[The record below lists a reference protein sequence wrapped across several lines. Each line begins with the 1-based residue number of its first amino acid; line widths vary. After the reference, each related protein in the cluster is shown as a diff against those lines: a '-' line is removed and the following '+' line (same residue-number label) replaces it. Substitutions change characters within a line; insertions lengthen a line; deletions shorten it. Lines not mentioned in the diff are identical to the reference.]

1 MVLNKYVN
9 IAKKSSPSISLFNP
23 SAVYEK
29 YIWWNINLPYIK
41 PYYAIKSL
49 QKPFILNTL
58 SGYDI
63 GFDVASK
70 REIQSV
76 LPYKKPLIFSHP
88 VKDTPDIL
96 YAKKQNVEYLVC
108 DTVSEIEKVQ
118 KYYPGCKILW
128 RIQSIE
134 DCSLIKFNNKF
145 GASYDETLDAIMNP
159 SYNIV
164 GISFHVGSM
173 CSDMRI
179 YREMIY
185 LIECIISPIFQ
196 QARKKL
202 EIIDIGGGFSKLSD
216 ISSLKCY
223 LDGYQKWFENNDIK
237 VVSEPGRYF
246 SNDCISLLTR
256 VINVKKKLNTYH
268 IYINDSIY
276 NSFSGKKFDHQT
288 FLPIPLYKSH
298 EKNKCIIWGNTCDGE
313 DIIGEYND
321 MYVPKEGEIILWNN
335 MGAYSIANAVKGFN
349 GFPSSSVYQMND
361 K

>member
-1 MVLNKYVN
+1 MVLNKFIN
-9 IAKKSSPSISLFNP
+9 IAKKNPSSIALFNP
-23 SAVYEK
+23 SSVCEK

-49 QKPFILNTL
+49 QKPFILKTL
-58 SGYDI
+58 SAYNV

-88 VKDTPDIL
+88 IKDIPDIL
-96 YAKKQNVEYLVC
+96 FAKKQNVEYIVC
-108 DTVSEIEKVQ
+108 DSIHEIEKVQ
-118 KYYPGCKILW
+118 KYYPNCKILW

-134 DCSLIKFNNKF
+134 HSSLIKFNNKF
-145 GASYDETLDAIMNP
+145 GASYDETIEAILNP

-164 GISFHVGSM
+164 GLSFHVGSM
-173 CSDMRI
+173 CSNMKI
-179 YREMIY
+179 YRDMIY
-185 LIECIISPIFQ
+185 MIECLLSPIFQ

-216 ISSLKCY
+216 ITSLRCY
-223 LDGYQKWFENNDIK
+223 LDYYRKWFENNDIK
-237 VVSEPGRYF
+237 VISEPGRYF
-246 SNDCISLLTR
+246 SNESICILTR
-256 VINVKKKLNTYH
+256 VVNVKKKMDKYH

-276 NSFSGKKFDHQT
+276 NSFSGKKFDHQK
-288 FLPIPLYKSH
+288 FVPIPCYKSI

-321 MYVPKEGEIILWNN
+321 MYIPKEGDIIQWNN
-335 MGAYSIANAVKGFN
+335 MGAYSIANSVKGFN
-349 GFPSSSVYQMND
+349 GFPSSNIYQI
-361 K
+361 